1 MIREITQNDI
11 VQCVKVIRES
21 FETVAK
27 EFNITEE
34 NGPRFTAFANL
45 STYKFLFFVSIF
57 L

>member
-34 NGPRFTAFANL
+34 NGSRFTAFVPNEKRIYFA
-45 STYKFLFFVSIF
+45 
-57 L
+57 